1 MPGPKTKIH
10 DLQFVTGSVLA
21 ISTEDG
27 RIVFFDVGAPAVKE
41 DTESIPAFS
50 VLGQISGDG
59 TASRI
64 KEFTILPLAE
74 QEDGIS
80 PVMLVAAG
88 SSDGMVRIWSLK
100 ESELSDSK
108 PVDDNST
115 VKQLGTLLGEYATG
129 NRITCLVGFI
139 MGSASTEEDIE
150 ENGRSDDGNAMMTIA
165 ATKRASL
172 TMNRCSILHILQES
186 ASEAREFQTLHC
198 DGLVQS

>member
-1 MPGPKTKIH
+1 VGCAVPGPKTKIH
-10 DLQFVTGSVLA
+10 DLQFVTGRLLA

-27 RIVFFDVGAPAVKE
+27 RIIFFDADAPAVKE
-41 DTESIPAFS
+41 DAESIPAFS
-50 VLGQISGDG
+50 VIGQISGDG

-74 QEDGIS
+74 EEGIS
-80 PVMLVAAG
+80 PVILVAAG

-139 MGSASTEEDIE
+139 MGSASTEEDAE
-150 ENGRSDDGNAMMTIA
+150 DNGHDDDG
-165 ATKRASL
+165 SDE
-172 TMNRCSILHILQES
+172 ES
-186 ASEAREFQTLHC
+186 
-198 DGLVQS
+198 